1 MSIASL
7 APRADFPLLAA
18 NPALHYLDSAAT
30 SQKPAAVLD
39 ALRHFYETSNANPH
53 RGAYALSAL
62 ATDAY
67 HDARAT
73 IARFVGV
80 ADADCLIFT
89 RGTTESM
96 NLVASSWGG
105 AHVGPGD
112 EIVVSAL
119 EHHANFVPWQQLALR
134 TGATLRIVELTATQ
148 TIDLDMLRDVV
159 GARTKIVAITH
170 VSNAVGS
177 ITPLHDVVR
186 IVRARSAAVIVV
198 DGAQAVPHL
207 AVRFDAL
214 DVDFYAFSGHKLL
227 GPMGIGVLVGR
238 RALLEAMPPY
248 QFGGDMIEWVR
259 DTDSTWNVLPH
270 KFEAGTP
277 NAADAVALA
286 AAVRYLD
293 GLGMDKVRAHEIAL
307 LEAAEARVRALPGV
321 TERCAELLA
330 GRRASARSGHDSRS
344 TRGLHPGRPS
354 LRPAP
359 HAAARCQRH
368 GAGQLLRVQR
378 WPRRGRAGRRARGGA
393 AAVRDR
399 RLSSVAPFTA
409 SIAAMYQDALLAH
422 HRAPHNRRVIESPT
436 TSGARKNPVCGDE
449 ITVMVSLDADTVCDV
464 AFTGRSCSIGVDD
477 DGRGAGAH
485 GERCAGPGRRGRPH
499 AASGRQRWRPRGCGA
514 RAVAGCP
521 HTAARRRAVPR
532 APRLRHATLA
542 SVARSARRQTVRR

>member
-1 MSIASL
+1 MSLTSL

-30 SQKPAAVLD
+30 SQKPTAVLD
-39 ALRHFYETSNANPH
+39 ALRHFYETANANPH
-53 RGAYALSAL
+53 RGAYALSAR

-96 NLVASSWGG
+96 NLVASSWGD

-119 EHHANFVPWQQLALR
+119 EHHANFVPWQQLARR
-134 TGATLRIVELTATQ
+134 TGATLRIVELTPTQ

-159 GARTKIVAITH
+159 GARTKLVAITH

-177 ITPLHDVVR
+177 ITPLQEVVR
-186 IVRARSAAVIVV
+186 IVRSRSAAVLVV

-207 AVRFDAL
+207 PVHFDAL
-214 DVDFYAFSGHKLL
+214 DIDFYAFSGHKLL

-277 NAADAVALA
+277 Q
-286 AAVRYLD
+286 R
-293 GLGMDKVRAHEIAL
+293 
-307 LEAAEARVRALPGV
+307 
-321 TERCAELLA
+321 
-330 GRRASARSGHDSRS
+330 GRRRGPGGRCTLSEWPGH
-344 TRGLHPGRPS
+344 
-354 LRPAP
+354 
-359 HAAARCQRH
+359 
-368 GAGQLLRVQR
+368 GQ
-378 WPRRGRAGRRARGGA
+378 RARA
-393 AAVRDR
+393 RDR
-399 RLSSVAPFTA
+399 P
-409 SIAAMYQDALLAH
+409 
-422 HRAPHNRRVIESPT
+422 P
-436 TSGARKNPVCGDE
+436 G
-449 ITVMVSLDADTVCDV
+449 
-464 AFTGRSCSIGVDD
+464 GR
-477 DGRGAGAH
+477 
-485 GERCAGPGRRGRPH
+485 
-499 AASGRQRWRPRGCGA
+499 
-514 RAVAGCP
+514 
-521 HTAARRRAVPR
+521 
-532 APRLRHATLA
+532 
-542 SVARSARRQTVRR
+542 